1 MLCLS
6 IKFESKREEC
16 PVIEKQKREGHSVM
30 KMKAIV
36 LSLNRYEIMTSC
48 WLLEPEDRAAF
59 KDIVHSLC
67 VLLREANDDQD
78 SDNEGP
84 SNDYFMLEENSAQ
97 IAEVIMK
104 KEQHIEETRRI
115 SLRNSENSH
124 VKSKELPGQIDFHQ
138 DMMSPDLLSPQP
150 YTEPQIDPPNTNT
163 NFNNLELDL
172 SQDIAEAHPYTLPSS
187 TDQTISTFTW
197 AVTSSHPS

>member
-1 MLCLS
+1 MLYLS
-6 IKFESKREEC
+6 IKFESKREVC
-16 PVIEKQKREGHSVM
+16 PMIEKQNREGHSVM
-30 KMKAIV
+30 KMKAMV
-36 LSLNRYEIMTSC
+36 FSLNRYEIMTSC
-48 WLLEPEDRAAF
+48 WLLEPEDRGTF

-97 IAEVIMK
+97 IAEVIMRN
-104 KEQHIEETRRI
+104 ERHIEETRRI
-115 SLRNSENSH
+115 SLRNSEDSH
-124 VKSKELPGQIDFHQ
+124 VKSKDLPGQVDFHQ
-138 DMMSPDLLSPQP
+138 NMMSPYLLSPQP
-150 YTEPQIDPPNTNT
+150 YTEPQMDSPNTNT

-172 SQDIAEAHPYTLPSS
+172 SQDIAEGQPYTLPSS
-187 TDQTISTFTW
+187 TDQTIPTFTW

>member
-1 MLCLS
+1 MYLS
-6 IKFESKREEC
+6 IKFENKGEEY
-16 PVIEKQKREGHSVM
+16 PVILKQKRELHSVM

-36 LSLNRYEIMTSC
+36 LSLNRYKIMTTC
-48 WLLEPEDRAAF
+48 WLLESEDRATF

-104 KEQHIEETRRI
+104 KEQDIEETRRI
-115 SLRNSENSH
+115 SLRNSENFH
-124 VKSKELPGQIDFHQ
+124 VITKDLPVQVDCHQ
-138 DMMSPDLLSPQP
+138 DMMSPDLPSPQP
-150 YTEPQIDPPNTNT
+150 YTEPQTDPPNTNT
-163 NFNNLELDL
+163 NFINLELNI
-172 SQDIAEAHPYTLPSS
+172 SQDIEETQPYTLLSS
-187 TDQTISTFTW
+187 TDQTTPTFTG
-197 AVTSSHPS
+197 VGTSSHPS